1 MTTTVTG
8 RAKIVAD
15 SKAPGTKAGFV
26 RRVVTINAAME
37 SVILAVLAGDAVNT
51 GIATAGAA
59 ETGAMSVGMG
69 IATLATTIAGVD
81 TEMTEM
87 TVMIVMTGTMGDVTT
102 VGMVGATEATTGVP
116 ARPNPNVVRA
126 RAAR

>member
-1 MTTTVTG
+1 M
-8 RAKIVAD
+8 
-15 SKAPGTKAGFV
+15 
-26 RRVVTINAAME
+26 TINAAME

-59 ETGAMSVGMG
+59 ETGATSVGMG
-69 IATLATTIAGVD
+69 IATLATTIAGAD
-81 TEMTEM
+81 TEM
-87 TVMIVMTGTMGDVTT
+87 TVMTVMTGTMGDVTT

-116 ARPNPNVVRA
+116 ARPNPNVVKA

>member
-59 ETGAMSVGMG
+59 ETGATSVGMG
-69 IATLATTIAGVD
+69 IATLATTIAGAD
-81 TEMTEM
+81 TEM
-87 TVMIVMTGTMGDVTT
+87 TVMTVMTGTMGDVTT

-116 ARPNPNVVRA
+116 ARPNPNVVKA

>member
-59 ETGAMSVGMG
+59 ETGATSVGMG
-69 IATLATTIAGVD
+69 IATLATTIAGAD
-81 TEMTEM
+81 TVM
-87 TVMIVMTGTMGDVTT
+87 TVMTVMTGTMGDVTT

-116 ARPNPNVVRA
+116 ARPNPNVVKA